1 MDEQVPAGLED
12 QVPMVLR
19 EVPPNRRHLAR
30 SMTAPHV
37 DAGGGTW
44 WELVDTAADAHLPP
58 AAVAL
63 IQVEPG
69 GHATVAA
76 LGAGH
81 GDVEDGYTELLRV
94 LMATLRRRSVDVVV
108 MRQTGRAVVRALL
121 AAGFAADPEVDDR
134 GRYVIAL

>member
-63 IQVEPG
+63 IVE
-69 GHATVAA
+69 VAA
-76 LGAGH
+76 PVNEHRRQASGH
-81 GDVEDGYTELLRV
+81 
-94 LMATLRRRSVDVVV
+94 
-108 MRQTGRAVVRALL
+108 
-121 AAGFAADPEVDDR
+121 
-134 GRYVIAL
+134 